1 MLRSESIYNRV
12 EKLVS
17 HCRNAYDLAKFH
29 GQIESN
35 PLDGILKYLDKG
47 SKGNMKHVSLQELP
61 DLVQSIRGYKNA
73 HTAIAL
79 ELLVILFPRP
89 QELRYAKWQDFNFEK
104 NIWIKPAAEAIS
116 IITAFSL
123 PFYPKLFHRLPRH
136 LLGRGTK
143 KARSWRAL
151 YQNKFYWLACGV
163 IGRAQTMLGW
173 RDTSSS
179 STTASAGKKPRA
191 KASCGSTHRRFCPSA
206 PQGSPANSVT

>member
-61 DLVQSIRGYKNA
+61 ELVQSIRSYRNS

-79 ELLVILFPRP
+79 ELLVILFRDHKNCAM
-89 QELRYAKWQDFNFEK
+89 QNGKILTLRK
-104 NIWIKPAAEAIS
+104 NLDKACRNNEMWY
-116 IITAFSL
+116 
-123 PFYPKLFHRLPRH
+123 YPCCTF
-136 LLGRGTK
+136 TK
-143 KARSWRAL
+143 TGNRT
-151 YQNKFYWLACGV
+151 V
-163 IGRAQTMLGW
+163 I
-173 RDTSSS
+173 
-179 STTASAGKKPRA
+179 
-191 KASCGSTHRRFCPSA
+191 
-206 PQGSPANSVT
+206 